1 MHKVKHMSPI
11 SAFKSLH
18 SFVHIR
24 VMCATDTVSDRLWV
38 ESDCMVHNFNLVMD
52 KGTLWHSADL

>member
-1 MHKVKHMSPI
+1 MSPI